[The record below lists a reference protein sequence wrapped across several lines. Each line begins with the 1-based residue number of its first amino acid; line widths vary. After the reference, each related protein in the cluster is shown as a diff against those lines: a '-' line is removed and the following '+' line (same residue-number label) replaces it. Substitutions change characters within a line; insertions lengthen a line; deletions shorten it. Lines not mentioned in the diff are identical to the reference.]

1 MGAGCAM
8 NVPVDPP
15 WTGTGGLSDTQ
26 SYAWILQNGIFER
39 LAASSFFS
47 GFVCKRIS
55 AALPIEAGIQ
65 IPFLG
70 VFRGPEEFEPDG
82 GLVGTGDIGFID
94 RVLIGIQIVIKNND
108 SVAMLAK
115 LDEASWFIL
124 NRILRDNSL
133 TNRFKTTLPDG
144 VQWEGCAKVQI
155 RTDVWGTTGTK
166 NETPVGERVLWM
178 TWLNRPWFAPTDFPP
193 LERIDVTTAFP
204 FGGDDAAQEGTQQVR
219 VVYEFTPDA
228 VPTPLPPDP
237 VLVSISPTTAASGIA
252 MFLTAMGTD
261 FDSTAQVCLDGLP
274 QTTTFIASTELQ
286 ATVPDTF
293 LAGVYNVTVQ
303 NAAGG
308 VTEVQVFTLT

>member
-1 MGAGCAM
+1 M
-8 NVPVDPP
+8 NALVDPP

-47 GFVCKRIS
+47 GFTCKRIS

-70 VFRGPEEFEPDG
+70 VFRGQEEFEPDG

-124 NRILRDNSL
+124 NRLLRDNSL
-133 TNRFKTTLPDG
+133 TNRLKTTLPDS
-144 VQWEGCAKVQI
+144 VQWEGCAKVLI

-166 NETPVGERVLWM
+166 NETPVGERVLSM
-178 TWLNRPWFAPTDFPP
+178 IWLNRPWFAPTDFPP

-204 FGGDDAAQEGTQQVR
+204 VGGYAPGEIEQVR
-219 VVYEFTPDA
+219 VVYEFTPDS

-237 VLVSISPTTAASGIA
+237 TLTSISPTTAASGTA

-261 FDSTAQVCLDGLP
+261 FDSTCQVSIGSLSLV
-274 QTTTFIASTELQ
+274 TTFVASTELQ
-286 ATVPDTF
+286 ATIPSTF
-293 LAGVYNVTVQ
+293 PAGTYDITVQ
-303 NAAGG
+303 NAAGAVTG
-308 VTEVQVFTLT
+308 VHVFTLT